1 MNKSDLHRCKSL
13 VAEVLRIVCVCFF
26 PPVLNF
32 AVRIAVQNEVGESV
46 VERLE
51 SVCVNRPSVRQL
63 DPELLTRISC
73 SLFSNRT
80 RQRWVPCG
88 ESRWRLC

>member
-1 MNKSDLHRCKSL
+1 MNKSDLQRCESPVVK
-13 VAEVLRIVCVCFF
+13 VLRIVCVFFF

-32 AVRIAVQNEVGESV
+32 AVKIAVQNEVGESV
-46 VERLE
+46 VETLE

-63 DPELLTRISC
+63 DTELLTSISC

-80 RQRWVPCG
+80 RQRWIPCG

>member
-1 MNKSDLHRCKSL
+1 MNKSDLQGCDSL
-13 VAEVLRIVCVCFF
+13 VVEVLRIVCVCFF

-32 AVRIAVQNEVGESV
+32 AVKIALQNEVGENV

-63 DPELLTRISC
+63 GTELLTRISC

-80 RQRWVPCG
+80 RQRWIPCG